1 MANNIRFSIRPMK
14 KSESAAVRRLIN
26 RSFPLLQRLFVTLR
40 GRDVLI
46 AHQGDQILGGVVL
59 KTFYLPGK
67 GKGGLVEWF
76 FSAPEARGQGIGQN
90 LLDAALKF
98 FKKKGA
104 DEVFAIIEGNNTS
117 SANIFAS
124 REFSF
129 LSPGEQLRRYRFSLF
144 LLWLYT
150 FHYIAVGHFL
160 WARPAAPRPGSPA
173 GQWIGNLLI
182 SAFIALLAKWRIG
195 GFSGLETEVFLAVP
209 ISFLIIFGVRE
220 AAMRLAAKI
229 QGLPVRYRV
238 WESGLFFNILLAL
251 FFGWFFPVPGSIYP
265 RKEGWKYR
273 EHTRSR
279 GVTALAGA
287 VAVVL
292 LAWAVPLYQLL
303 LGGTPGQTLTTF
315 ATLAFMVAFFDIALP
330 FFPFNGY
337 NGRRLWD
344 WNIISWVFPALATL
358 LILLFSGQS

>member
-1 MANNIRFSIRPMK
+1 MAAYTRFSIRPMK
-14 KSESAAVRRLIN
+14 KNESAAVRKLIS

-40 GRDVLI
+40 GRDILI

-67 GKGGLVEWF
+67 GKGGLVEWL
-76 FSAPEARGQGIGQN
+76 FSAPEARGQGLGQE
-90 LLDAALKF
+90 LLEAALKY
-98 FKKKGA
+98 FKKKGTA
-104 DEVFAIIEGNNTS
+104 EIFAIIEGNNTS

-124 REFSF
+124 REFSP
-129 LSPGEQLRRYRFSLF
+129 LSPGEQLCRYRFSIF

-150 FHYIAVGHFL
+150 FHYIDVGHFL
-160 WARPAAPRPGSPA
+160 WVRPAATKPGSPA
-173 GQWIGNLLI
+173 GQWVGNLLV
-182 SAFIALLAKWRIG
+182 SAVIALLAWWRIG
-195 GFSGLETEVFLAVP
+195 NFSGLEREVLLAVP

-229 QGLPVRYRV
+229 RGLKVRYRV
-238 WESGLFFNILLAL
+238 WESGLFFNIFLAL

-265 RKEGWKYR
+265 REDGWKYR
-273 EHTRSR
+273 EHTRSL

-287 VAVVL
+287 LAVVL

-303 LGGTPGQTLTTF
+303 LGGMIDQTLTTF
-315 ATLAFMVAFFDIALP
+315 AMLAFMVAFFDIVLP

-344 WNIISWVFPALATL
+344 WNIFSWIIPALMVAL
-358 LILLFSGQS
+358 LLVL